1 MDFAQVGAMRAHLFS
16 PWIDYNEQVWVGL
29 AYSCHVMSPSGV
41 SMVKGCLHCVITSV
55 DNLADVNSGPVSFEG
70 AYFTAYNVQNKHYYD
85 VLNTHRPLSE
95 GSIIC
100 SRSKAK
106 KFLPSLL
113 W

>member
-1 MDFAQVGAMRAHLFS
+1 
-16 PWIDYNEQVWVGL
+16 
-29 AYSCHVMSPSGV
+29 
-41 SMVKGCLHCVITSV
+41 MVKGCLQTVITTV
-55 DNLADVNSGPVSFEG
+55 GNLADVNSGPVYLGGVVHRIHGKTKGHFEV
-70 AYFTAYNVQNKHYYD
+70 F
-85 VLNTHRPLSE
+85 NTHRPLSE

>member
-1 MDFAQVGAMRAHLFS
+1 
-16 PWIDYNEQVWVGL
+16 
-29 AYSCHVMSPSGV
+29 
-41 SMVKGCLHCVITSV
+41 MVKGCLQTVTTSV
-55 DNLADVNSGPVSFEG
+55 GNLADVNSGPVIWG
-70 AYFTAYNVQNKHYYD
+70 GKFTAYNGKMKGHYD
-85 VLNTHRPLSE
+85 VFNTHRPLSE